1 MAAKFKKADLLFSE
15 KFVRKQE
22 KWTKELW
29 LITPAKLMSLTEGCE
44 TKDSANGDKSGL
56 FLNAFPSKTYENSAD
71 VKLQKNDGK

>member
-1 MAAKFKKADLLFSE
+1 
-15 KFVRKQE
+15 
-22 KWTKELW
+22 
-29 LITPAKLMSLTEGCE
+29 MSLTEGCE